1 MEVVVAAGIAVV
13 VGVAAA
19 VAGAVADT
27 SPLGCPGCT
36 SAEAGA
42 AAAAHLCSDQSGAS
56 WTV

>member
-19 VAGAVADT
+19 VAVAVADT

-42 AAAAHLCSDQSGAS
+42 AAAHLCSDQSGAS

>member
-1 MEVVVAAGIAVV
+1 MVVAAGIAVV

-27 SPLGCPGCT
+27 SPRGCPGCT

>member
-1 MEVVVAAGIAVV
+1 MVVAAGIAVV

-27 SPLGCPGCT
+27 SPRGCPGCT

-42 AAAAHLCSDQSGAS
+42 AAAHLCLDQSGAS

>member
-1 MEVVVAAGIAVV
+1 MVVAAGIAVV

-19 VAGAVADT
+19 VAVAVADT

-42 AAAAHLCSDQSGAS
+42 AAAHLCSDQSGAS